1 MVVVAKARIAKQGSF
16 IFVGVLSI
24 DAVAGM
30 GIKKDWSQLQK
41 DQERERER
49 ESEWDK
55 QCFFCWCFVLELML
69 FFAKCDEGADPCS
82 I

>member
-49 ESEWDK
+49 ERANGTSSVS
-55 QCFFCWCFVLELML
+55 FVGALCW
-69 FFAKCDEGADPCS
+69 S
-82 I
+82 